1 MKKIL
6 AVAVFAVVCLFAAP
20 AFAQEEPVAEVIVR
34 NGDTIL
40 VESEPESVPTA
51 RELLE
56 QGLTVAKGATAN
68 VNLNENVINV
78 PEQPA
83 PEVTVENSIKFPK
96 VMKVTRTDRTWCE
109 RHPIGCTFLIVGV
122 VGAAAGGGFYV
133 ADQLGAFDNTNTIN
147 AR

>member
-68 VNLNENVINV
+68 VNLNENVVNV
-78 PEQPA
+78 PDEM
-83 PEVTVENSIKFPK
+83 TVNGTIDIGGGRLSIE
-96 VMKVTRTDRTWCE
+96 RTDRTWCE
-109 RHPIGCTFLIVGV
+109 HHPMACTFIIVGV
-122 VGAAAGGGFYV
+122 VGTVVGGGFYV
-133 ADQLGAFDNTNTIN
+133 ADQAGMFDTTNTVGFEK
-147 AR
+147 